1 MKITLPKIDK
11 YIKNIAKKLNID
23 VDSASLLI
31 NQNLSEDII
40 EVLTNDEWHELLP
53 YNTIK
58 NIPETS
64 EIIAQY
70 LKNDNAVIYIFGD
83 YDNDGIQST
92 FIAYDCFKVLTEML
106 NSQCKIE
113 YYIPEREEG
122 YGLSAEWC
130 FDLVNNKNNESKDIL
145 VVTVD
150 NGITKKYEVDY
161 LKMNNIEVVVT
172 DHHCPQ
178 EGLIPDCLV
187 VDEFLDNENE
197 YMGLCGAGVIFKL
210 CSYLLVNIFKD
221 ENEYNMF
228 YLPNVMT
235 ATISDMVPATLENS
249 LFVRNGLNM
258 LHNYDCEYSDSFR
271 HYIDFKSSSFKKYKL
286 TPKDIAFEYGPQINA
301 CGRMGNAKL
310 AFDYLLEK
318 NDLTDTYNEMVLLN
332 DQRKTLTK
340 QLTEEAIKVI
350 DDTNDLFVYVITN
363 EAGGCAGLLANK
375 LVEHYN
381 KPAIVFSETKK
392 TYVGSARSI
401 QGIEL
406 QKIFKI
412 LKDNN
417 TIISYGGHEAACG
430 IEVNKDSFGQFKN
443 DFNNI
448 LLTINH
454 TLNNNPVEDIEI
466 QVDKQ
471 ITVNELTNS
480 KYLYNNIMFYNN
492 INKPLFYFENVK
504 IKSVWKSKNNPNNI
518 QFYFEDKTGISNAWC
533 WGFGE
538 TYKKIGE
545 PNKVNLI
552 FELEDFNG
560 KNVIDIKYIEAA

>member
-1 MKITLPKIDK
+1 MKVTLSKIDK
-11 YIKNIAKKLNID
+11 QAKDIAKKLNIN

-31 NQNLSEDII
+31 NQSLSEDII
-40 EVLTNDEWHELLP
+40 EVLTNDEWHELLS

-58 NIPETS
+58 NIPES
-64 EIIAQY
+64 AKVIAKY
-70 LKNDNAVIYIFGD
+70 LKNDNAIIYIFGD

-92 FIAYDCFKVLTEML
+92 FIAYDCFKALIEALESKCEV
-106 NSQCKIE
+106 E

-130 FDLVNNKNNESKDIL
+130 FDIVNNKDNEDKDIL
-145 VVTVD
+145 VITVD

-161 LKMNNIEVVVT
+161 LKMNNVEVIVT

-187 VDEFLDNENE
+187 VDEFLDDNNE
-197 YMGLCGAGVIFKL
+197 YMGVCGAGVVFKL
-210 CSYLLVNIFKD
+210 CSYLLVNVFKD
-221 ENEYNMF
+221 NTDYNLF

-235 ATISDMVPATLENS
+235 ATISDMVPVTLENS

-258 LHNYDCEYSDSFR
+258 LHDYNCEYSDSFR
-271 HYIDFKSSSFKKYKL
+271 HYIDFRGKNKKL

-301 CGRMGNAKL
+301 CGRMGNANL
-310 AFDYLLEK
+310 AFEYLLEE
-318 NDLTDTYNEMVLLN
+318 NDLTDTYNEIVLLN
-332 DQRKTLTK
+332 DQRKKLTK
-340 QLTEEAIKVI
+340 QLTKVAIEDI
-350 DDTNDLFVYVITN
+350 GDTNDLFVYAITDK
-363 EAGGCAGLLANK
+363 AGGCSGLLANK

-381 KPAIVFSETKK
+381 KPAIVFSETKN
-392 TYVGSARSI
+392 TYIGSARSI

-412 LKDNN
+412 LKDND

-430 IEVNKDSFGQFKN
+430 IEVSKNKFNQFKDS
-443 DFNNI
+443 FNNI
-448 LLTINH
+448 LLSIINSIKE
-454 TLNNNPVEDIEI
+454 NPVQDISVY
-466 QVDKQ
+466 VDKQ
-471 ITVNELTNS
+471 ITVSELTNS
-480 KYLYNNIMFYNN
+480 KYLYNEIMFYND

-504 IKSVWKSKNNPNNI
+504 IKSVWESNNNPNNI
-518 QFYFEDKTGISNAWC
+518 QFYFEDNTGTSNAWC

-538 TYKKIGE
+538 TYKNMGK